1 MAKVIMVQGTMSNAG
16 KEPDRGRTL
25 QDFQTGRIPGG
36 TF

>member
-1 MAKVIMVQGTMSNAG
+1 MAKVIMVQGDVKRR

-36 TF
+36 TV